1 MSGMGMN
8 GANQTDNGHIEK
20 MNAFLD
26 RVTEEIVGLREK
38 KMVREEM
45 EDHIEDEAFEL
56 MDEGMNESAAYVEAV
71 SRMGD
76 ANELAHEL
84 MLAHPYDSNNGFNK
98 MLTVLWIGIFLIWLP
113 DVNNMRPD
121 AISWIGTYIMI
132 FSLYRMRTISKSFR
146 KAFYASYGL
155 GLLMPITV
163 LAQTQ
168 PYAILQTILRV
179 GNMIASG
186 IVLMMMANYLDAA
199 VETELNKDDGS
210 IAWVLKVYICAET
223 LLILI
228 LNAIHGFPKESVNI
242 NVNGTWGFLIIIGV
256 IALKICDILFII
268 KTWKIKR
275 ILQEESYAGIEPFS
289 WKKIWGYLIPLVGM
303 TLLPALVSIAISIW
317 PVHGKYMMNLPE
329 KEFSQLSNE
338 EAKEQLLSI
347 LPEDEKTELES
358 YDIFYFDRR
367 GEGNW
372 EISEG
377 NPKMWLL
384 RGKRVVPDIAR
395 GQQERVATFTVWEN
409 PKVGFKAASGF
420 WIAGRYDMGDNIKKT
435 CHQSF
440 FAYEK
445 DGMLY
450 EFEPSR
456 VWEMPRKTI
465 AEYALNH
472 GADRVYCYQALTV
485 WRLADYNVQV
495 GYEAAIQHSPLR
507 IPYDDFVV
515 KEDSRSGGYAITE
528 MVTLNNQMSLLDYG
542 TVRTQSNSV
551 WEKIG
556 GIAHF
561 AGEEGPERHSF
572 YQYNSYGDWFEDLYQ
587 NGEWD
592 TYDDDNWPDISEP
605 NAAADMFETD
615 PFESQSSAQW
625 QDYETGV

>member
-1 MSGMGMN
+1 MSDMGMN

-121 AISWIGTYIMI
+121 VISWIGTYIMI

-168 PYAILQTILRV
+168 PYTILQTGLRI

-186 IVLMMMANYLDAA
+186 IILMMMANYLDAA

-228 LNAIHGFPKESVNI
+228 LNAIHGFPKENVNI

-289 WKKIWGYLIPLVGM
+289 WRKIWGYLIPLVGM

-420 WIAGRYDMGDNIKKT
+420 WIAGRYDMGDDIKKT

-528 MVTLNNQMSLLDYG
+528 MVTLNNQMSLLDYR

-561 AGEEGPERHSF
+561 VGEEGPERHNF
-572 YQYNSYGDWFEDLYQ
+572 YQYNSYGDWFESLYQ

>member
-507 IPYDDFVV
+507 ILYDDFVV
-515 KEDSRSGGYAITE
+515 KEDSRNGGYAITE
-528 MVTLNNQMSLLDYG
+528 IVTLNNQMSLLDYG

-587 NGEWD
+587 KGEWD

>member
-1 MSGMGMN
+1 MSDMGTN

-347 LPEDEKTELES
+347 LPEDEKTELET

-377 NPKMWLL
+377 NPKVWML

-420 WIAGRYDMGDNIKKT
+420 WIAGRYDMGDDIKKT

-456 VWEMPRKTI
+456 VWEMSQKTI

-515 KEDSRSGGYAITE
+515 KEDSRNGGYAITE
-528 MVTLNNQMSLLDYG
+528 IVTLNNQMSLLDYG

-561 AGEEGPERHSF
+561 AVEEGPEHHNF
-572 YQYNSYGDWFEDLYQ
+572 YQYNSYGDWFESLYQ

-592 TYDDDNWPDISEP
+592 TYDDDNWPDVSE
-605 NAAADMFETD
+605 
-615 PFESQSSAQW
+615 SSAEW

>member
-1 MSGMGMN
+1 MSDMGTN

-98 MLTVLWIGIFLIWLP
+98 MLTVIWIGIFLIWLP

-121 AISWIGTYIMI
+121 AISWIGTYLMI

-146 KAFYASYGL
+146 RAFYASYVL

-168 PYAILQTILRV
+168 PYTILQTGLRI

-289 WKKIWGYLIPLVGM
+289 WRKIWGYLIPLVGM

-420 WIAGRYDMGDNIKKT
+420 WIAGRYDMGDDIKKT

-456 VWEMPRKTI
+456 VWEMSQKTI

-515 KEDSRSGGYAITE
+515 KEDSRNGGYAITE
-528 MVTLNNQMSLLDYG
+528 IVTLNNQMSLLDYG

-561 AGEEGPERHSF
+561 VGEEGPERHSF
-572 YQYNSYGDWFEDLYQ
+572 YQYNSYGDWFESLYQ

-625 QDYETGV
+625 KDYETGV

>member
-1 MSGMGMN
+1 MSDMGKN

-121 AISWIGTYIMI
+121 VISWIGTYIMI

-146 KAFYASYGL
+146 RAFYAAYGF

-168 PYAILQTILRV
+168 PYAILQTGLRV

-420 WIAGRYDMGDNIKKT
+420 WIAGRYDMGDDIKKT

-515 KEDSRSGGYAITE
+515 KEDSRNGGYAITE
-528 MVTLNNQMSLLDYG
+528 IVTLNNQMSLLDYG

-561 AGEEGPERHSF
+561 AGVEGPERHSF

-587 NGEWD
+587 DGEWD
-592 TYDDDNWPDISEP
+592 TYDDDNWPDVSE
-605 NAAADMFETD
+605 
-615 PFESQSSAQW
+615 SSAQW

>member
-507 IPYDDFVV
+507 ILYDDFVV

-528 MVTLNNQMSLLDYG
+528 IVTLNNQMSLLDYG

-561 AGEEGPERHSF
+561 AGEEGTERHSF
-572 YQYNSYGDWFEDLYQ
+572 YQYNSYGDWFESLYQ

>member
-507 IPYDDFVV
+507 ILYDDFVV
-515 KEDSRSGGYAITE
+515 KEDSRNGGYAITE
-528 MVTLNNQMSLLDYG
+528 IVTLNNQMSLLDYG
-542 TVRTQSNSV
+542 TVRTQSNLV

-592 TYDDDNWPDISEP
+592 TYDDDNWPDVSE
-605 NAAADMFETD
+605 
-615 PFESQSSAQW
+615 SSAQW

>member
-1 MSGMGMN
+1 MSDMGMN

-84 MLAHPYDSNNGFNK
+84 MLVHPYDSNNGFNK

-121 AISWIGTYIMI
+121 VISWIGTYIMI

-146 KAFYASYGL
+146 RAFYAAYGF

-168 PYAILQTILRV
+168 PYAILQTGLRV

-275 ILQEESYAGIEPFS
+275 ILHEESYAGIEPFS

-377 NPKMWLL
+377 NSKMWLL

-420 WIAGRYDMGDNIKKT
+420 WIAGRYDMGDDIKKT

-456 VWEMPRKTI
+456 VWEMSQKTI

-495 GYEAAIQHSPLR
+495 GYEAAIQHSPIR

>member
-1 MSGMGMN
+1 MSGIGMN

-495 GYEAAIQHSPLR
+495 DYEAAIQHSPLR
-507 IPYDDFVV
+507 ILYDDFVV
-515 KEDSRSGGYAITE
+515 KEDSRNGGYAITE
-528 MVTLNNQMSLLDYG
+528 IVTLNNQMSLLDYG

-561 AGEEGPERHSF
+561 VGEEGPERHSF

-592 TYDDDNWPDISEP
+592 TYDDDNWPDVSE
-605 NAAADMFETD
+605 
-615 PFESQSSAQW
+615 SSAQW

>member
-1 MSGMGMN
+1 MSDMGMN

-121 AISWIGTYIMI
+121 AISWIGTYLMI

-146 KAFYASYGL
+146 RAFYASYVL

-168 PYAILQTILRV
+168 PYAILQTGLRI

-275 ILQEESYAGIEPFS
+275 ILKEESYAGIEPFS
-289 WKKIWGYLIPLVGM
+289 WKKIGGYLIPLVGM
-303 TLLPALVSIAISIW
+303 TLLPAIVSIAISIW

-329 KEFSQLSNE
+329 KEFSQLSKE

-358 YDIFYFDRR
+358 YDIFYFGRR

-395 GQQERVATFTVWEN
+395 GQQERVAIFTVWEN

-420 WIAGRYDMGDNIKKT
+420 WIAGRYDMGDDIKKT

-456 VWEMPRKTI
+456 VWEMSQKTI

-485 WRLADYNVQV
+485 CYLVDYNVQV
-495 GYEAAIQHSPLR
+495 GYEVAIQHSPIR

-515 KEDSRSGGYAITE
+515 KEDSRSGGYALTGI
-528 MVTLNNQMSLLDYG
+528 VTPNNQISLLDYG
-542 TVRTQSNSV
+542 TVRTQSNLV

-615 PFESQSSAQW
+615 PFESQSSAKW

>member
-1 MSGMGMN
+1 MSDMGTN

-84 MLAHPYDSNNGFNK
+84 MLAHPYNSNNGFNK

-121 AISWIGTYIMI
+121 AISWIGTYLMI

-146 KAFYASYGL
+146 RAFYASYGL

-210 IAWVLKVYICAET
+210 IAWVLKVFICVKT
-223 LLILI
+223 LFVLILSA
-228 LNAIHGFPKESVNI
+228 LHGFPEGSINI
-242 NVNGTWGFLIIIGV
+242 NVNDTIGFLIMIGFFAFV
-256 IALKICDILFII
+256 ICEILFII

-275 ILQEESYAGIEPFS
+275 ILQEKSYAGIEPFS

-329 KEFSQLSNE
+329 KEFSQLSND

-347 LPEDEKTELES
+347 LPEDEKAELET

-409 PKVGFKAASGF
+409 LKVGFKAASGF
-420 WIAGRYDMGDNIKKT
+420 WIAGRYDMGDDIKKT

-542 TVRTQSNSV
+542 TVRTQSNLV

-561 AGEEGPERHSF
+561 AGEEGTERHSF

-587 NGEWD
+587 DGEWD
-592 TYDDDNWPDISEP
+592 TYWKTFVKKIDIIFV
-605 NAAADMFETD
+605 AD
-615 PFESQSSAQW
+615 
-625 QDYETGV
+625 YNNNRNR

>member
-1 MSGMGMN
+1 MSDIGMN

-113 DVNNMRPD
+113 NVNNMRPD
-121 AISWIGTYIMI
+121 VISWIGTYIMI

-289 WKKIWGYLIPLVGM
+289 WKKIGGYLIPLVGM
-303 TLLPALVSIAISIW
+303 TLLPAIVSIVISIW

-420 WIAGRYDMGDNIKKT
+420 WIAGRYDMGDDIKKT

-456 VWEMPRKTI
+456 VWEMSQKTI

-485 WRLADYNVQV
+485 WRLADYNVQI

-515 KEDSRSGGYAITE
+515 KEDSRNGGYAITE
-528 MVTLNNQMSLLDYG
+528 IVTLNNQMSLLDYG

-561 AGEEGPERHSF
+561 AGEEGPEHHNF
-572 YQYNSYGDWFEDLYQ
+572 YQYNSYGDWFESLYQ

-592 TYDDDNWPDISEP
+592 TYDDDNWPDVSE
-605 NAAADMFETD
+605 
-615 PFESQSSAQW
+615 SSAEW

>member
-1 MSGMGMN
+1 MSDMGMN

-347 LPEDEKTELES
+347 LPEDEKTELET

-377 NPKMWLL
+377 NPKVWML

-420 WIAGRYDMGDNIKKT
+420 WIAGRYDMGDDIKKA

-515 KEDSRSGGYAITE
+515 KEDSRNGGYAITE
-528 MVTLNNQMSLLDYG
+528 IVTLNNQMSLLDYG

-561 AGEEGPERHSF
+561 VGEEGE
-572 YQYNSYGDWFEDLYQ
+572 E
-587 NGEWD
+587 
-592 TYDDDNWPDISEP
+592 
-605 NAAADMFETD
+605 
-615 PFESQSSAQW
+615 
-625 QDYETGV
+625 

>member
-1 MSGMGMN
+1 
-8 GANQTDNGHIEK
+8 
-20 MNAFLD
+20 
-26 RVTEEIVGLREK
+26 
-38 KMVREEM
+38 
-45 EDHIEDEAFEL
+45 
-56 MDEGMNESAAYVEAV
+56 
-71 SRMGD
+71 
-76 ANELAHEL
+76 
-84 MLAHPYDSNNGFNK
+84 
-98 MLTVLWIGIFLIWLP
+98 
-113 DVNNMRPD
+113 
-121 AISWIGTYIMI
+121 MI

-168 PYAILQTILRV
+168 PYTILQTGLRI

-289 WKKIWGYLIPLVGM
+289 WKKIGGYLIPLVGM

-347 LPEDEKTELES
+347 LPEDEKTELET

-420 WIAGRYDMGDNIKKT
+420 WIAGRYDMGDDIKKT

-445 DGMLY
+445 DGILY

-456 VWEMPRKTI
+456 VWEMSQKTI

-485 WRLADYNVQV
+485 CYLVDYNVQV
-495 GYEAAIQHSPLR
+495 GYEAAIQHSPIR

-572 YQYNSYGDWFEDLYQ
+572 YQHNSYGDWFEDLYQ

-592 TYDDDNWPDISEP
+592 TYDDDNWPDVSE
-605 NAAADMFETD
+605 
-615 PFESQSSAQW
+615 SSAQW

>member
-1 MSGMGMN
+1 MSGMGTN

-56 MDEGMNESAAYVEAV
+56 MDEGMNENAAYVEAV

-121 AISWIGTYIMI
+121 VISWIGTYIMI

-146 KAFYASYGL
+146 RAFYAAYGF

-168 PYAILQTILRV
+168 PYVILQTILRV

-409 PKVGFKAASGF
+409 PKVGFKVASGF
-420 WIAGRYDMGDNIKKT
+420 WIAGRYDMGDDIKKT

-515 KEDSRSGGYAITE
+515 KEDSRNGGYAITE
-528 MVTLNNQMSLLDYG
+528 IVTLNNQISLLDYG
-542 TVRTQSNSV
+542 TVRIQSNSV

-561 AGEEGPERHSF
+561 AGVEGPERHNF

-592 TYDDDNWPDISEP
+592 TYDDDNWPDVSE
-605 NAAADMFETD
+605 
-615 PFESQSSAQW
+615 SSAQW

>member
-71 SRMGD
+71 RRMGD

-121 AISWIGTYIMI
+121 VISWIGTYIMI

-168 PYAILQTILRV
+168 PYTILQTGLRI

-303 TLLPALVSIAISIW
+303 TLLPAIVSIVISIW

-420 WIAGRYDMGDNIKKT
+420 WIAGRYDMGDDIKKT

-456 VWEMPRKTI
+456 VWEMSQKTI

-615 PFESQSSAQW
+615 PFESQSSAKW

>member
-1 MSGMGMN
+1 MSDMGMN

-113 DVNNMRPD
+113 DVNKMRPD
-121 AISWIGTYIMI
+121 VISWIGTYIMI

-168 PYAILQTILRV
+168 PYTILQTGLRI

-275 ILQEESYAGIEPFS
+275 ILKEESYAGIEPFS

-303 TLLPALVSIAISIW
+303 TLLPAIVSIAISIW

-347 LPEDEKTELES
+347 LPEDEKTELET

-420 WIAGRYDMGDNIKKT
+420 WIAGRYDMGDDIKKT

-507 IPYDDFVV
+507 ILYDDFVV
-515 KEDSRSGGYAITE
+515 KEDSRNGGYAITE
-528 MVTLNNQMSLLDYG
+528 IVTLNNQMSLLDYG

-561 AGEEGPERHSF
+561 VGEEGEERHNF
-572 YQYNSYGDWFEDLYQ
+572 YQYNSYGDWFESLYQ

>member
-1 MSGMGMN
+1 MSDMGMN

-84 MLAHPYDSNNGFNK
+84 MLVHPYDSNNGFNK

-121 AISWIGTYIMI
+121 VISWIGTYIMI

-146 KAFYASYGL
+146 RAFYAAYGF

-168 PYAILQTILRV
+168 PYAILQTGLRV

-275 ILQEESYAGIEPFS
+275 ILHEESYAGIEPFS

-317 PVHGKYMMNLPE
+317 PVHGKYIMNLPE

-367 GEGNW
+367 GEENW

-420 WIAGRYDMGDNIKKT
+420 WIAGRYDMGDDIKKT

-456 VWEMPRKTI
+456 VWEMSQKTI

-495 GYEAAIQHSPLR
+495 GYEAAIQHSPIR